1 MIEATPSIRPL
12 LAVLVSFVAA
22 FFIVASYRSP
32 NVREG
37 WTIAA
42 ALAKFGIVAS
52 MLPAVLDGAVF
63 EWSLGAFL
71 PGGIEFVL
79 RADALGMLFAFLA
92 SGLWIV
98 TSFYSIGYMRGNDE
112 TNQTR
117 YFAAFAVSLS
127 ATMGIAFAGN
137 LVTIF
142 VFYELLSIA
151 TYPLVA
157 HDETDEARSAGR
169 KYLAYTMFGGG
180 VLVLAG
186 TALVYLIAGNVSFTA
201 GGIEELANADPGLA
215 MLAFFLLAIGFGVKA
230 GIMPLHQW
238 LPEAMVAPT
247 PVSGLLHAVAVVKS
261 GAFGVSR
268 VVLDVFGP
276 ELVFDLSLPL
286 GFSAGLVLS
295 TIGAITLTAASFIA
309 LRKDHLKQRL
319 AYSTVSQLSYII
331 LGLGLFGWY
340 GLVGALLHIPA
351 HAFMKLTLFFCAG
364 NLHVETHTDY
374 ISEMAGIGKRMPL
387 TMGAFTV
394 ASLGMAGIP
403 LLAGFVSK
411 YYMLIGGIRMGM
423 ELTPIAYY
431 LVGALLLSGVL
442 NIAYFW
448 PVIYTAFFEAED
460 AHDAKPLVDFRPG
473 GETRSTLPATDGR
486 GAADDAATN
495 GRGAADDAATDGG
508 RPDDDDDNDATDK
521 DDAIDEDDETAED
534 AADLDNIVES
544 AEADS
549 AVDAEDAASADG
561 DSEIPD
567 DSEVP
572 DAEMDD
578 LPTDE
583 EGVVRPDFD
592 TSERDFSEPAER
604 VDTGDYAVDER
615 PSDVNVPFGVGRDED
630 GRVGDAVGT
639 ADGDA
644 TDIDDHAADRDGHD
658 DAESGGDHATDHD
671 GRDDG
676 DHDDH
681 AGDHV
686 DDHGHHGGPP
696 PGGWERIDGVAALL
710 GRESTWFTLGPILTA
725 MGLAVLL
732 GVIPYEMGFLE
743 LIELIVDTRLPEEVM
758 HP

>member
-1 MIEATPSIRPL
+1 MTEAIVQDPRPL
-12 LAVLVSFVAA
+12 LAVLVSLVAA
-22 FFIVASYRSP
+22 ALVVASYRSP

-37 WTIAA
+37 WTILAA
-42 ALAKFGIVAS
+42 VTKFGIVAS
-52 MLPAVLDGAVF
+52 MLPRVLEGTVF
-63 EWSLGAFL
+63 EWTIVEIL
-71 PGGIEFVL
+71 PDIALVL

-92 SGLWIV
+92 SGLWII
-98 TSFYSIGYMRGNDE
+98 TSFYSIGYMRGLDE
-112 TNQTR
+112 ANQTR

-157 HDETDEARSAGR
+157 HDETPEARSAGR

-186 TALVYLIAGNVSFTA
+186 TVMVYWLTGTVAFTA
-201 GGIEELANADPGLA
+201 GGIEELASADPGLA

-276 ELVFDLSLPL
+276 ELVFDLSLPF
-286 GFSAGLVLS
+286 GFTAGLVLS
-295 TIGAITLTAASFIA
+295 TIGAITLTAASLIA

-319 AYSTVSQLSYII
+319 AYSTVSQLSYIV

-364 NLHVETHTDY
+364 NLHVSTHTDY

-387 TMGAFTV
+387 TMGAFTI

-411 YYMLIGGIRMGM
+411 YYMLIGGIRMGAQ
-423 ELTPIAYY
+423 LTPVAYY

-460 AHDAKPLVDFRPG
+460 AHDAKPLVDFPMG
-473 GETRSTLPATDGR
+473 GESRSTLAATDG
-486 GAADDAATN
+486 
-495 GRGAADDAATDGG
+495 GRAGDDAATDGG
-508 RPDDDDDNDATDK
+508 RAGDDEKEEAT
-521 DDAIDEDDETAED
+521 DDETADDDED
-534 AADLDNIVES
+534 VVDEIVES
-544 AEADS
+544 AEGDGEES
-549 AVDAEDAASADG
+549 ATVDDDPG
-561 DSEIPD
+561 VPD
-567 DSEVP
+567 DAEVP
-572 DAEMDD
+572 DAELDD

-583 EGVVRPDFD
+583 EGVVRPEFD

-604 VDTGDYAVDER
+604 VDTGDYAVDQR
-615 PSDVNVPFGVGRDED
+615 PSDVDVPFGVGRGGSVPAEETTADD
-630 GRVGDAVGT
+630 DDDGDA
-639 ADGDA
+639 ADGD
-644 TDIDDHAADRDGHD
+644 DHAV
-658 DAESGGDHATDHD
+658 
-671 GRDDG
+671 DDG
-676 DHDDH
+676 DHAAVDH
-681 AGDHV
+681 EADH
-686 DDHGHHGGPP
+686 DHHDHHGGPP
-696 PGGWERIDGVAALL
+696 PGGWEHLRGLDALR
-710 GRESTWFTLGPILTA
+710 GSESTWFTLAPILTA
-725 MGLAVLL
+725 MTLAVLL

-743 LIELIVDTRLPEEVM
+743 LIELIVDTRLPEEVAR
-758 HP
+758 P

>member
-1 MIEATPSIRPL
+1 MTDVPITDLRPL

-22 FFIVASYRSP
+22 FFIVASHRSP

-42 ALAKFGIVAS
+42 AVAKFAIVAS

-71 PGGIEFVL
+71 PGIEFVL
-79 RADALGMLFAFLA
+79 RADSLGMLFAFLA

-112 TNQTR
+112 VNQTR

-142 VFYELLSIA
+142 VFYEILSIA

-157 HDETDEARSAGR
+157 HDETDEARAAGR

-186 TALVYLIAGNVSFTA
+186 TALVYLIAGNVDFTA

-295 TIGAITLTAASFIA
+295 TIGAITLTAASIIA

-364 NLHVETHTDY
+364 NLHVSTHTDY

-411 YYMLIGGIRMGM
+411 YYMLIGGIQMGA
-423 ELTPIAYY
+423 ELTPVAYY

-442 NIAYFW
+442 NVAYFW

-460 AHDAKPLVDFRPG
+460 AHDAKPLVDFRMG
-473 GETRSTLPATDGR
+473 GESRSTL
-486 GAADDAATN
+486 
-495 GRGAADDAATDGG
+495 AATDGG
-508 RPDDDDDNDATDK
+508 RPEGGSDDDEGG
-521 DDAIDEDDETAED
+521 DEDADDVDEV
-534 AADLDNIVES
+534 VES
-544 AEADS
+544 AEGDS
-549 AVDAEDAASADG
+549 AVDAGDAESAG
-561 DSEIPD
+561 DDAEVPD
-567 DSEVP
+567 DSDIP
-572 DAEMDD
+572 DAETDD

-583 EGVVRPDFD
+583 DGVVRPDFD
-592 TSERDFSEPAER
+592 TSDRDFSEPAER
-604 VDTGDYAVDER
+604 VDTGDYAVDSR
-615 PSDVNVPFGVGRDED
+615 PSDADVPFGVGSGDDDD
-630 GRVGDAVGT
+630 GA
-639 ADGDA
+639 
-644 TDIDDHAADRDGHD
+644 DDHTDRDDHGDDTTHD
-658 DAESGGDHATDHD
+658 DHD
-671 GRDDG
+671 GDHMNHA
-676 DHDDH
+676 DHDTH
-681 AGDHV
+681 
-686 DDHGHHGGPP
+686 DDHGHAGGPP
-696 PGGWERIDGVAALL
+696 PGGWEHIAGLDALL
-710 GRESTWFTLGPILTA
+710 GRESTWFTLAPILTA
-725 MGLAVLL
+725 MSLAVLL

-743 LIELIVDTRLPEEVM
+743 LIELIVDTRLPEGVM
-758 HP
+758 RP

>member
-1 MIEATPSIRPL
+1 MTDAFISDPRPL

-22 FFIVASYRSP
+22 FLIVASHRSP

-42 ALAKFGIVAS
+42 SVAKFAIVAS

-71 PGGIEFVL
+71 PGVEFAL

-142 VFYELLSIA
+142 VFYEVLSIA

-157 HDETDEARSAGR
+157 HDETPEARSAGR

-186 TALVYLIAGNVSFTA
+186 TALVYLIAGNVDFTA
-201 GGIEELANADPGLA
+201 GGIQELANADPGLA

-276 ELVFDLSLPL
+276 ELVFDLSLPF
-286 GFSAGLVLS
+286 GFSAGLALS
-295 TIGAITLTAASFIA
+295 TIGAITLTAASIIA

-364 NLHVETHTDY
+364 NLHVSTHTDY

-411 YYMLIGGIRMGM
+411 YYMLIGGIRMGA
-423 ELTPIAYY
+423 ELTPVAYY

-460 AHDAKPLVDFRPG
+460 AHDAKPLVDFRMG
-473 GETRSTLPATDGR
+473 GESRSTLA
-486 GAADDAATN
+486 AADG
-495 GRGAADDAATDGG
+495 GRAGDDAATDGG
-508 RPDDDDDNDATDK
+508 RPEDESDDSENDETEEDV
-521 DDAIDEDDETAED
+521 DDAEADIDDV
-534 AADLDNIVES
+534 VES
-544 AEADS
+544 AESGSPA
-549 AVDAEDAASADG
+549 DAEQTESAGDDA
-561 DSEIPD
+561 ELPD
-567 DSEVP
+567 DSDIP
-572 DAEMDD
+572 DAGLDD

-583 EGVVRPDFD
+583 EGVVRPDFN
-592 TSERDFSEPAER
+592 TSERDFSDPAER
-604 VDTGDYAVDER
+604 VDTGDYAVDSR
-615 PSDVNVPFGVGRDED
+615 PSDADVPFGVGRGDESAD
-630 GRVGDAVGT
+630 RAEADAVEGDAAE
-639 ADGDA
+639 ADVDA
-644 TDIDDHAADRDGHD
+644 AVEAR
-658 DAESGGDHATDHD
+658 
-671 GRDDG
+671 RDDG
-676 DHDDH
+676 ESHGESHDDGNDRHDH
-681 AGDHV
+681 AG
-686 DDHGHHGGPP
+686 GPP
-696 PGGWERIDGVAALL
+696 AGGWRHIDGLDALC
-710 GRESTWFTLGPILTA
+710 GRESSWFTLGPILTA
-725 MGLAVLL
+725 MSLAVLL

-743 LIELIVDTRLPEEVM
+743 LIELIVDTRLPEGVM
-758 HP
+758 RP

>member
-1 MIEATPSIRPL
+1 MTDVPITDLRPL

-42 ALAKFGIVAS
+42 AVAKFAIVAS

-71 PGGIEFVL
+71 PGIEFVL

-142 VFYELLSIA
+142 VFYEILSIA

-157 HDETDEARSAGR
+157 HDETDEARAAGR

-201 GGIEELANADPGLA
+201 GGIQELANADPGLA

-276 ELVFDLSLPL
+276 ELVFDLSLPF

-295 TIGAITLTAASFIA
+295 TIGAITLTAASIIA

-364 NLHVETHTDY
+364 NLHVSTHTDY

-411 YYMLIGGIRMGM
+411 YYMLIGGVRMGA
-423 ELTPIAYY
+423 ELTPVAYY

-460 AHDAKPLVDFRPG
+460 AHDAKPLVDFRMG
-473 GETRSTLPATDGR
+473 GESRSTLAATDG
-486 GAADDAATN
+486 
-495 GRGAADDAATDGG
+495 GREADDAATDGG
-508 RPDDDDDNDATDK
+508 RPEDEDGE
-521 DDAIDEDDETAED
+521 EDDE
-534 AADLDNIVES
+534 ADIDEVVES
-544 AEADS
+544 AEGDS
-549 AVDAEDAASADG
+549 AVDAGDAESDDA
-561 DSEIPD
+561 EVPD
-567 DSEVP
+567 DSDIP

-583 EGVVRPDFD
+583 DGVVRPDFD
-592 TSERDFSEPAER
+592 TSDRDFSEPAER
-604 VDTGDYAVDER
+604 VDTGDYAVDQR
-615 PSDVNVPFGVGRDED
+615 PSDADVPFGVGRSDDDD
-630 GRVGDAVGT
+630 GGGSEPDRVGDDAGRGET
-639 ADGDA
+639 A
-644 TDIDDHAADRDGHD
+644 HD
-658 DAESGGDHATDHD
+658 DTTHA
-671 GRDDG
+671 

-681 AGDHV
+681 
-686 DDHGHHGGPP
+686 GHAGGPP
-696 PGGWERIDGVAALL
+696 AGGWEHVAGLDALR
-710 GRESTWFTLGPILTA
+710 GRESTWFMLAPILTA
-725 MGLAVLL
+725 MSLAVLL

-758 HP
+758 RP

>member
-1 MIEATPSIRPL
+1 MTDAVLSDPRPL

-22 FFIVASYRSP
+22 ALIVASYRSP

-37 WTIAA
+37 WTLVAS
-42 ALAKFGIVAS
+42 LAKFGIVAS

-63 EWSLGAFL
+63 EWSAGAFL
-71 PGGIEFVL
+71 PGIGAPIEFAL

-92 SGLWIV
+92 SGLWII
-98 TSFYSIGYMRGNDE
+98 TSFYSIGYMRGLDE
-112 TNQTR
+112 PNQTR
-117 YFAAFAVSLS
+117 YFAAFAVSLA

-180 VLVLAG
+180 VFVLAG
-186 TALVYLIAGNVSFTA
+186 TALVYLLAGSVDFTA
-201 GGIEELANADPGLA
+201 GGIAELANADPGLA

-276 ELVFDLSLPL
+276 ELVFDLSLPF
-286 GFSAGLVLS
+286 GFTAGLVLS
-295 TIGAITLTAASFIA
+295 TIGAITLTAASLIA
-309 LRKDHLKQRL
+309 LRKDHLKRRL
-319 AYSTVSQLSYII
+319 AYSTISQLSYII

-364 NLHVETHTDY
+364 NIHVSTHTDY
-374 ISEMAGIGKRMPL
+374 ISQMAGIGKRMPL
-387 TMGAFTV
+387 TMGAFTI

-411 YYMLIGGIRMGM
+411 YYMLIGGVRMGM
-423 ELTPIAYY
+423 NFTPVAYY
-431 LVGALLLSGVL
+431 LAGALLLSGVL

-460 AHDAKPLVDFRPG
+460 AHDAKPLVDFPLG
-473 GETRSTLPATDGR
+473 GESRSIV
-486 GAADDAATN
+486 
-495 GRGAADDAATDGG
+495 AATDGG
-508 RPDDDDDNDATDK
+508 RAGDDADENEDDDVDAG
-521 DDAIDEDDETAED
+521 DDEEEAVDDIVADAGDADSASD
-534 AADLDNIVES
+534 AADG
-544 AEADS
+544 
-549 AVDAEDAASADG
+549 VDE
-561 DSEIPD
+561 
-567 DSEVP
+567 SEVP
-572 DAEMDD
+572 DADLND

-583 EGVVRPDFD
+583 EGVVRPDFAA
-592 TSERDFSEPAER
+592 SERDFSEPAER
-604 VDTGDYAVDER
+604 VDTGDYAVDQR
-615 PSDVNVPFGVGRDED
+615 PSDADVPFGPGRGDTRSGDE
-630 GRVGDAVGT
+630 GRGDA
-639 ADGDA
+639 ADDEGASEGDA
-644 TDIDDHAADRDGHD
+644 DRSAAEDRAPDDPH
-658 DAESGGDHATDHD
+658 
-671 GRDDG
+671 G
-676 DHDDH
+676 DHDDDPH
-681 AGDHV
+681 GGHDADTH
-686 DDHGHHGGPP
+686 DDAHHGGPP
-696 PGGWERIDGVAALL
+696 AGGWEHIAGVAALR
-710 GRESTWFTLGPILTA
+710 GRESTWFMLGPILASMT
-725 MGLAVLL
+725 LAVLL
-732 GVIPYEMGFLE
+732 GVVPYEMGFLE
-743 LIELIVDTRLPEEVM
+743 LIELIVDTRLPEEAM
-758 HP
+758 RP

>member
-1 MIEATPSIRPL
+1 MTDVPIQDLRPL

-92 SGLWIV
+92 SGLWII

-180 VLVLAG
+180 VFVLAG

-201 GGIEELANADPGLA
+201 GGIEELATADPGLA

-364 NLHVETHTDY
+364 NIHVSTHTDY

-473 GETRSTLPATDGR
+473 GESRSTLPATDG
-486 GAADDAATN
+486 
-495 GRGAADDAATDGG
+495 G
-508 RPDDDDDNDATDK
+508 RPDDGG
-521 DDAIDEDDETAED
+521 DEDDETAD
-534 AADLDNIVES
+534 AADIDEVVES

-549 AVDAEDAASADG
+549 AGGDEDAPSADG
-561 DSEIPD
+561 DPEIPD
-567 DSEVP
+567 DSAVP
-572 DAEMDD
+572 DAETDD

-592 TSERDFSEPAER
+592 TSERDFSEPADR
-604 VDTGDYAVDER
+604 VDTGDYAVDQR
-615 PSDVNVPFGVGRDED
+615 PSDVDVPFGVGRGED
-630 GRVGDAVGT
+630 GER
-639 ADGDA
+639 ADGDEESTGDRDEA
-644 TDIDDHAADRDGHD
+644 SAADGVGGHD
-658 DAESGGDHATDHD
+658 DHGSDHGDHEADH
-671 GRDDG
+671 
-676 DHDDH
+676 
-681 AGDHV
+681 
-686 DDHGHHGGPP
+686 DHGHHGGPP

-725 MGLAVLL
+725 MTLAVLL

-743 LIELIVDTRLPEEVM
+743 LIELIVDTRLPEEVVR
-758 HP
+758 P

>member
-1 MIEATPSIRPL
+1 MTDAPITDLRPL
-12 LAVLVSFVAA
+12 LAVLVSFVATFA
-22 FFIVASYRSP
+22 IVASYRSP

-37 WTIAA
+37 WTVLA
-42 ALAKFGIVAS
+42 ALVKFGIVAS
-52 MLPAVLDGAVF
+52 MLPAVLDGDVF

-71 PGGIEFVL
+71 PGIEFVL

-112 TNQTR
+112 INQTR

-137 LVTIF
+137 LLTIF
-142 VFYELLSIA
+142 IFYEILSIA

-157 HDETDEARSAGR
+157 HDETEKARSAGR

-186 TALVYLIAGNVSFTA
+186 TVLVYLLAGTVDFTA
-201 GGIEELANADPGLA
+201 GGIQELANADPGLA

-268 VVLDVFGP
+268 VILDVFGP
-276 ELVFDLSLPL
+276 ELVFSLSLPF
-286 GFSAGLVLS
+286 GFTAGLVMS

-340 GLVGALLHIPA
+340 GLIGALLHIPA

-364 NLHVETHTDY
+364 CIHVETHTDY
-374 ISEMAGIGKRMPL
+374 ISEMAGIGKRMPVV
-387 TMGAFTV
+387 MGAFTV
-394 ASLGMAGIP
+394 AAFGMAGIP

-411 YYMLIGGIRMGM
+411 YYMLIGGIQMGA
-423 ELTPIAYY
+423 ELTPVAYY

-442 NIAYFW
+442 NVAYFW
-448 PVIYTAFFEAED
+448 PVIYTAFFESESD
-460 AHDAKPLVDFRPG
+460 HDAKPLVDFRMG
-473 GETRSTLPATDGR
+473 GERRSTL
-486 GAADDAATN
+486 
-495 GRGAADDAATDGG
+495 AATDGG
-508 RPDDDDDNDATDK
+508 RAGD
-521 DDAIDEDDETAED
+521 DEDVDELVED
-534 AADLDNIVES
+534 AEETESDVQTDNTVS
-544 AEADS
+544 
-549 AVDAEDAASADG
+549 
-561 DSEIPD
+561 D
-567 DSEVP
+567 DSDVPNAEV
-572 DAEMDD
+572 DEIESDDRDGFDD

-592 TSERDFSEPAER
+592 TSGRDFSETADR
-604 VDTGDYAVDER
+604 VDTGDYAVDQR
-615 PSDVNVPFGVGRDED
+615 PSDVDVPFGVGR
-630 GRVGDAVGT
+630 GDSH
-639 ADGDA
+639 D
-644 TDIDDHAADRDGHD
+644 DRDG
-658 DAESGGDHATDHD
+658 
-671 GRDDG
+671 RDG
-676 DHDDH
+676 DHDAHDDSH
-681 AGDHV
+681 DDAHETDDGHGDSEETH

-696 PGGWERIDGVAALL
+696 AGGWDRIRGLDALR
-710 GRESTWFTLGPILTA
+710 GRESTWFMLGPILTA
-725 MGLAVLL
+725 MTLAVML

-743 LIELIVDTRLPEEVM
+743 LIELIVDTRLPEGVAR
-758 HP
+758 P

>member
-1 MIEATPSIRPL
+1 MIEATPDIRPL

-22 FFIVASYRSP
+22 FLIVASYRSP

-37 WTIAA
+37 WTLVAS
-42 ALAKFGIVAS
+42 LAKFGIVAS

-63 EWSLGAFL
+63 EWSAGAFL
-71 PGGIEFVL
+71 PGIGAPVEFAL

-92 SGLWIV
+92 SGLWII
-98 TSFYSIGYMRGNDE
+98 TSFYSIGYMRGLDE
-112 TNQTR
+112 PNQTR
-117 YFAAFAVSLS
+117 YFAAFAVSLA

-142 VFYELLSIA
+142 VFYEILSIA

-157 HDETDEARSAGR
+157 HDETAEARSAGR

-186 TALVYLIAGNVSFTA
+186 TALVYLLAGSVDFTA
-201 GGIEELANADPGLA
+201 GGIAELANADPGLA
-215 MLAFFLLAIGFGVKA
+215 MLAFFLLAVGFGVKA

-276 ELVFDLSLPL
+276 ELVYNLSLPF
-286 GFSAGLVLS
+286 GFTAGLVLS
-295 TIGAITLTAASFIA
+295 TIGAITLTAASLIA
-309 LRKDHLKQRL
+309 LRKDHLKRRL
-319 AYSTVSQLSYII
+319 AYSTISQLSYII

-364 NLHVETHTDY
+364 NIHVSTHTDY
-374 ISEMAGIGKRMPL
+374 ISQMAGIGKRMPL

-411 YYMLIGGIRMGM
+411 YYMLIGGVRMGM
-423 ELTPIAYY
+423 NFTPVAYY

-460 AHDAKPLVDFRPG
+460 AHDAKPLVDFPLG
-473 GETRSTLPATDGR
+473 GESRSIVAATDG
-486 GAADDAATN
+486 
-495 GRGAADDAATDGG
+495 GRAGDDAATDGG
-508 RPDDDDDNDATDK
+508 RAGDDAATDGGREGDDADEDDDDGSDS
-521 DDAIDEDDETAED
+521 DDEAVDDIVADADDGDDSAPD
-534 AADLDNIVES
+534 AADGVDES
-544 AEADS
+544 D
-549 AVDAEDAASADG
+549 
-561 DSEIPD
+561 IPD
-567 DSEVP
+567 ADL
-572 DAEMDD
+572 DD

-583 EGVVRPDFD
+583 EGVVRPDFAA
-592 TSERDFSEPAER
+592 SERDFSEPAER
-604 VDTGDYAVDER
+604 VDTGDYAVDQR
-615 PSDVNVPFGVGRDED
+615 PSDADVPFGPGR
-630 GRVGDAVGT
+630 GDADDRAET
-639 ADGDA
+639 ADADEAAAEPTESNRGP
-644 TDIDDHAADRDGHD
+644 DDPH
-658 DAESGGDHATDHD
+658 
-671 GRDDG
+671 G
-676 DHDDH
+676 DHDDDPH
-681 AGDHV
+681 GGHDADTH
-686 DDHGHHGGPP
+686 DDGHHGGPP
-696 PGGWERIDGVAALL
+696 AGGWKHIAGLDALR
-710 GRESTWFTLGPILTA
+710 GRESTWFTLGPILASMT
-725 MGLAVLL
+725 LAVLL

-743 LIELIVDTRLPEEVM
+743 LIELIVDTRLPEGVVR
-758 HP
+758 P

>member
-1 MIEATPSIRPL
+1 MIDAPITDLRPL

-22 FFIVASYRSP
+22 FFIVASHRSP

-42 ALAKFGIVAS
+42 AVAKFAIVAS
-52 MLPAVLDGAVF
+52 MLPAVLDGVVF

-98 TSFYSIGYMRGNDE
+98 TSFYSIGYMRGNGE

-142 VFYELLSIA
+142 VFYEILSIA

-157 HDETDEARSAGR
+157 HDETDEARAAGR

-268 VVLDVFGP
+268 VVLDVYGP
-276 ELVFDLSLPL
+276 ELVFNLSLPF

-295 TIGAITLTAASFIA
+295 TIGAITLTAASIIA
-309 LRKDHLKQRL
+309 MRKDHLKQRL

-364 NLHVETHTDY
+364 NLHVSTHTDY

-411 YYMLIGGIRMGM
+411 YYMLIGGIRMGAQ
-423 ELTPIAYY
+423 LTPIAYY

-460 AHDAKPLVDFRPG
+460 AHDAKPLVNFRLG
-473 GETRSTLPATDGR
+473 GESRSTLPATDGGR
-486 GAADDAATN
+486 AVDDAATSG
-495 GRGAADDAATDGG
+495 GRAADDAATDGG
-508 RPDDDDDNDATDK
+508 RPEDGDDDSDDTA
-521 DDAIDEDDETAED
+521 DDEADIDEV
-534 AADLDNIVES
+534 VES
-544 AEADS
+544 AEGDS
-549 AVDAEDAASADG
+549 AIDTEDTESDDDAEV
-561 DSEIPD
+561 PD
-567 DSEVP
+567 DSDIP

-583 EGVVRPDFD
+583 DGVVRPDFD
-592 TSERDFSEPAER
+592 TSDRDFSEPAER
-604 VDTGDYAVDER
+604 VDTGDYAVDSR
-615 PSDVNVPFGVGRDED
+615 PSDANVPFGVGR
-630 GRVGDAVGT
+630 GGNG
-639 ADGDA
+639 DGDEA
-644 TDIDDHAADRDGHD
+644 GAGRTDDTGDTAGHDAPAHDDGGSDDDSDHDDHDNYAAHD
-658 DAESGGDHATDHD
+658 DH
-671 GRDDG
+671 DDG
-676 DHDDH
+676 DH
-681 AGDHV
+681 A
-686 DDHGHHGGPP
+686 GGPP
-696 PGGWERIDGVAALL
+696 AGGWEHIDGLDALC

-725 MGLAVLL
+725 MSLAVLL

-743 LIELIVDTRLPEEVM
+743 LIELIVDTRLPEEVLR
-758 HP
+758 P

>member
-1 MIEATPSIRPL
+1 MTDAPITDLRPL
-12 LAVLVSFVAA
+12 LAVLVSFVATFA
-22 FFIVASYRSP
+22 IVASYRSP

-42 ALAKFGIVAS
+42 AVAKFAIVAS
-52 MLPAVLDGAVF
+52 MLPAVLDGDVF

-71 PGGIEFVL
+71 PGIEFVL

-112 TNQTR
+112 INQTR

-137 LVTIF
+137 LLTIF
-142 VFYELLSIA
+142 VFYEILSIA

-157 HDETDEARSAGR
+157 HDESKRARSAGR

-186 TALVYLIAGNVSFTA
+186 TVLVFLLAGTVDFTA
-201 GGIEELANADPGLA
+201 GGIQELANADPGLA

-268 VVLDVFGP
+268 VILDVFGP
-276 ELVFDLSLPL
+276 ELVFSLSLPF
-286 GFSAGLVLS
+286 GFTAGLVMS
-295 TIGAITLTAASFIA
+295 TIGAITLTAASVIA

-340 GLVGALLHIPA
+340 GLIGALLHIPA

-364 NLHVETHTDY
+364 CIHVETHTDY
-374 ISEMAGIGKRMPL
+374 ISEMAGIGKRMPVV
-387 TMGAFTV
+387 MGAFTV
-394 ASLGMAGIP
+394 AALGMAGIP

-411 YYMLIGGIRMGM
+411 YYMLIGGIQMGA
-423 ELTPIAYY
+423 ELTPVAYY

-442 NIAYFW
+442 NVAYFW
-448 PVIYTAFFEAED
+448 PVIYTAFFESED
-460 AHDAKPLVDFRPG
+460 DHDAKPLVDFRMG
-473 GETRSTLPATDGR
+473 GERRSTLR
-486 GAADDAATN
+486 V
-495 GRGAADDAATDGG
+495 TDGG
-508 RPDDDDDNDATDK
+508 RADDDEDE
-521 DDAIDEDDETAED
+521 AIDELVD
-534 AADLDNIVES
+534 
-544 AEADS
+544 
-549 AVDAEDAASADG
+549 DAEDDDGGEETVDAPAG
-561 DSEIPD
+561 DSAPADSDVPNAEGGGAESD
-567 DSEVP
+567 DDE
-572 DAEMDD
+572 DAFDD

-583 EGVVRPDFD
+583 EGVVRPDFN
-592 TSERDFSEPAER
+592 TSERDFSEPAAR
-604 VDTGDYAVDER
+604 VDTGDYAVDQR
-615 PSDVNVPFGVGRDED
+615 PSDADVPFGVGRGGD
-630 GRVGDAVGT
+630 GADSEHDA
-639 ADGDA
+639 
-644 TDIDDHAADRDGHD
+644 HD
-658 DAESGGDHATDHD
+658 DSHDTHETDD
-671 GRDDG
+671 E
-676 DHDDH
+676 HDDH
-681 AGDHV
+681 DSHDEH
-686 DDHGHHGGPP
+686 DDHEAHDHHGGPP
-696 PGGWERIDGVAALL
+696 AGGWSRIRGLDALR
-710 GRESTWFTLGPILTA
+710 GRESTWFMLGPILTA
-725 MGLAVLL
+725 MSLAVML

-743 LIELIVDTRLPEEVM
+743 LIELIVDTRLPEEVAR
-758 HP
+758 P